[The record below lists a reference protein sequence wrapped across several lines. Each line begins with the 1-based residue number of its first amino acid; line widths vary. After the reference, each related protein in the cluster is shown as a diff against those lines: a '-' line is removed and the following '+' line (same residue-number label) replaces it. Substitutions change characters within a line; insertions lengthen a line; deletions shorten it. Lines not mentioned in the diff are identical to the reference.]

1 MKPNPICNE
10 SILEDHESVIAVQTS
25 DAQGCLS
32 LSCQGCLSLSCSTFS
47 ITAMGNKLQ
56 PVQL

>member
-32 LSCQGCLSLSCSTFS
+32 LSCSTFS